1 MRFIRFSASSSG
13 FGRSCFCCFIVPL
26 TSTVQKSSKAFIY
39 QRFPQSR
46 FCPGS
51 WCTLQK
57 SSPAVQKSS
66 SNRRTYGRNFSCFI
80 VDYFCFIPQKCET
93 MKLLLFFSLLKNV
106 KQWSN
111 APQAPHNSPN
121 QWKRRDLVPPVITL
135 FLISIVGFKHF
146 LH

>member
-1 MRFIRFSASSSG
+1 MQFHCRTMEQYYNECFIDLKRFSTFSRCFWSSWSG
-13 FGRSCFCCFIVPL
+13 FGRSGFCCFIVPL

-66 SNRRTYGRNFSCFI
+66 SNRRTFGRNFSCFI
-80 VDYFCFIPQKCET
+80 VDCFCFIPQQCET

-106 KQWSN
+106 KQ
-111 APQAPHNSPN
+111 
-121 QWKRRDLVPPVITL
+121 
-135 FLISIVGFKHF
+135 
-146 LH
+146 